1 MAGSLNKVTIIG
13 NLGKDPEFMKFQ
25 NGNEVAKFSI
35 ATSESWRD
43 KQSGER
49 KEKTEWHNIVV
60 NGDQLVDVIR
70 KYVSKGSKLYVE
82 GQLQTRKYQAK
93 DGSERYSTE
102 IVLQGFNGKILLL
115 SHKDGDSGRGDSGK
129 SSQSSSG
136 GRGGSGGGRPSS
148 IQDEDIPFS
157 PEFR

>member
-1 MAGSLNKVTIIG
+1 MAGSLNRVTIIG
-13 NLGKDPEFMKFQ
+13 NLGKDPEFMKFP

-60 NGDQLVDVIR
+60 NGDALVDVIR

-82 GQLQTRKYQAK
+82 GKLQTRKWQDK
-93 DGSERYSTE
+93 GGVDHYSTD
-102 IVLQGFNGKILLL
+102 IVVGGFDGKILLL
-115 SHKDGDSGRGDSGK
+115 SHKDGEGGRGDSGK
-129 SSQSSSG
+129 SNQSSSG
-136 GRGGSGGGRPSS
+136 SRGGRSTPPNDDLDS
-148 IQDEDIPFS
+148 DIPF
-157 PEFR
+157 